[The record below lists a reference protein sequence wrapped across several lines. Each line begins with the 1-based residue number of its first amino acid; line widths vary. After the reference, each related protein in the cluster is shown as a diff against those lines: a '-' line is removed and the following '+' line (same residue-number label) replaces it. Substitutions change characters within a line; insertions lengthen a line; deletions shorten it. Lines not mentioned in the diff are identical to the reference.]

1 MARAKLLVDTNVL
14 IDYLSMREP
23 FYDEARLLM
32 IVGRVGEFELWMTS
46 SQVTDL
52 IYILSDGGKQ
62 SLMPSVLERLRGL
75 RTFVE
80 VFAVGGA
87 EVDRMLA
94 SAWKYPEDALM
105 FESALS
111 LKADAIITRNAKDFE
126 SSLVRAM
133 TAREF
138 FNWLRDEKGV
148 DYQEVVF

>member
-94 SAWKYPEDALM
+94 SAWKDPEDALM

-138 FNWLRDEKGV
+138 FNWLHDEKGV

>member
-1 MARAKLLVDTNVL
+1 MDTNVL

-94 SAWKYPEDALM
+94 SAWKDPEDALM

>member
-14 IDYLSMREP
+14 IDFLSVRRP

-32 IVGRVGEFELWMTS
+32 IGGRVGEFELWMTS

-52 IYILSDGGKQ
+52 IYVLSDGGRRA
-62 SLMPSVLERLRGL
+62 LMPSVLERLRGL

-80 VFAVGGA
+80 VFAVGEA
-87 EVDRMLA
+87 EVDRML
-94 SAWKYPEDALM
+94 SSSWKDPEDALM

-111 LKADAIITRNAKDFE
+111 LKADAVITRNAKDFE

-138 FNWLRDEKGV
+138 FDLLRDEQGV
-148 DYQEVVF
+148 DYQEVAI

>member
-62 SLMPSVLERLRGL
+62 ALMPSVLERLRGL

-80 VFAVGGA
+80 VFAVGGT

-94 SAWKYPEDALM
+94 SAWKDPEDALM

-138 FNWLRDEKGV
+138 FNRLRDEQGV
-148 DYQEVVF
+148 DYQEVAF

>member
-94 SAWKYPEDALM
+94 SAWKDPEDALM

-138 FNWLRDEKGV
+138 FNWLRDEEGV
-148 DYQEVVF
+148 DYQEIAF

>member
-1 MARAKLLVDTNVL
+1 MVRAKLLVDTNVL

-62 SLMPSVLERLRGL
+62 ALMPSVLERLRGL

-94 SAWKYPEDALM
+94 SAWKDPEDALM

-133 TAREF
+133 TAREL

-148 DYQEVVF
+148 DYQEVAF

>member
-1 MARAKLLVDTNVL
+1 MVRAKLLVDTNVL

-87 EVDRMLA
+87 SHVGIRLEG
-94 SAWKYPEDALM
+94 P
-105 FESALS
+105 
-111 LKADAIITRNAKDFE
+111 
-126 SSLVRAM
+126 
-133 TAREF
+133 
-138 FNWLRDEKGV
+138 
-148 DYQEVVF
+148 

>member
-94 SAWKYPEDALM
+94 SAWKDPEDALM

-133 TAREF
+133 TAQEF

>member
-32 IVGRVGEFELWMTS
+32 IVGRVGDFALWMTS

-94 SAWKYPEDALM
+94 SAWKDPEDALM

-133 TAREF
+133 TAQEF

>member
-1 MARAKLLVDTNVL
+1 MVRAKLLVDTNVL

-62 SLMPSVLERLRGL
+62 SLKPSVLERLRGL

-94 SAWKYPEDALM
+94 SAWKDPEDALM

>member
-14 IDYLSMREP
+14 IDFLSVRRP

-32 IVGRVGEFELWMTS
+32 IAGRVGEFELWMTS

-52 IYILSDGGKQ
+52 IYVLSDGGRQ
-62 SLMPSVLERLRGL
+62 ALMPSVLERLRGL

-80 VFAVGGA
+80 VFAVGEA
-87 EVDRMLA
+87 EVDRMLS
-94 SAWKYPEDALM
+94 SAWKDPEDALM

-138 FNWLRDEKGV
+138 FDWLRDEQGV
-148 DYQEVVF
+148 DYQEVAF

>member
-14 IDYLSMREP
+14 IDFLSVRRP

-32 IVGRVGEFELWMTS
+32 IAGRVGEFELWMMS

-52 IYILSDGGKQ
+52 IYVLSDGGRQ
-62 SLMPSVLERLRGL
+62 ALMPSVLERLRGL

-80 VFAVGGA
+80 VFAVGEA
-87 EVDRMLA
+87 EVDRML
-94 SAWKYPEDALM
+94 SSSWKDPEDALM

-111 LKADAIITRNAKDFE
+111 LRADAIITRNAKDFE

-138 FNWLRDEKGV
+138 FDWLRDEQGV
-148 DYQEVVF
+148 DYQEVAL

>member
-94 SAWKYPEDALM
+94 SAWKDPEDALM

-138 FNWLRDEKGV
+138 FNWLRGEKGV

>member
-94 SAWKYPEDALM
+94 SAWKDPEDALM

>member
-1 MARAKLLVDTNVL
+1 MVRAKLLVDANVL

-80 VFAVGGA
+80 VFAAGGA
-87 EVDRMLA
+87 EIDRMLA
-94 SAWKYPEDALM
+94 SAWKDPEDALM

>member
-62 SLMPSVLERLRGL
+62 ALMPFVLERLRGL

-80 VFAVGGA
+80 VFAVGGM

-94 SAWKYPEDALM
+94 SAWKDPEDALM

-148 DYQEVVF
+148 DYQEVAF

>member
-62 SLMPSVLERLRGL
+62 ALMPSVLERLRGL

-80 VFAVGGA
+80 VFAVGGM

-94 SAWKYPEDALM
+94 SAWKDPEDALM

-148 DYQEVVF
+148 DYQEVAF

>member
-1 MARAKLLVDTNVL
+1 MVRAKLLVDTNVL

-62 SLMPSVLERLRGL
+62 ALMPSVLERLRGL

-80 VFAVGGA
+80 VFAVGGE

-94 SAWKYPEDALM
+94 SAWKDPEDALM
-105 FESALS
+105 FEAALC

-126 SSLVRAM
+126 SSLVRAI

-138 FNWLRDEKGV
+138 FDWLRDEQGI
-148 DYQEVVF
+148 DYQEMAF

>member
-94 SAWKYPEDALM
+94 SAWKDPEDALM

-148 DYQEVVF
+148 DYQEVAF

>member
-14 IDYLSMREP
+14 IDFLSVRRP

-32 IVGRVGEFELWMTS
+32 IAGRVGEFELWTTS

-52 IYILSDGGKQ
+52 IYVLSDGGRQ
-62 SLMPSVLERLRGL
+62 ALMPSVLERLRGL

-80 VFAVGGA
+80 VFAVGEA
-87 EVDRMLA
+87 EVDRML
-94 SAWKYPEDALM
+94 SSSWMDPEDALL

-138 FNWLRDEKGV
+138 FDWLRDEQGV
-148 DYQEVVF
+148 DYQEVAI

>member
-14 IDYLSMREP
+14 IDFLSVRRP

-32 IVGRVGEFELWMTS
+32 IAGRVGEFELWMTS

-52 IYILSDGGKQ
+52 IYVLSDGGRQ
-62 SLMPSVLERLRGL
+62 ALMPSVLERLRGL

-80 VFAVGGA
+80 VFAVGEA
-87 EVDRMLA
+87 EVDRML
-94 SAWKYPEDALM
+94 SSSWMDPEDALM

-111 LKADAIITRNAKDFE
+111 LKADAVITRNAKDFE

-138 FNWLRDEKGV
+138 FDWLRDEQGV
-148 DYQEVVF
+148 DYQEVAF

>member
-32 IVGRVGEFELWMTS
+32 IVGRVGELELWMTS

-94 SAWKYPEDALM
+94 SAWKDPEDALM

>member
-1 MARAKLLVDTNVL
+1 MVRAKLLVDTNVL

-75 RTFVE
+75 HTFVE

-94 SAWKYPEDALM
+94 SAWKDPEDALM

>member
-14 IDYLSMREP
+14 IDFLSVRRP

-32 IVGRVGEFELWMTS
+32 IAGRVGEFELWMTS

-52 IYILSDGGKQ
+52 IYVLSDGGRQ
-62 SLMPSVLERLRGL
+62 ALMPSVLERLRGL

-80 VFAVGGA
+80 VLAVGEP
-87 EVDRMLA
+87 EVDRMLL
-94 SAWKYPEDALM
+94 SSWKDPEDALM

-138 FNWLRDEKGV
+138 FDWLRDEQGV
-148 DYQEVVF
+148 DYQEVAF

>member
-94 SAWKYPEDALM
+94 SAWKDPEDASM

>member
-1 MARAKLLVDTNVL
+1 MVRAKLLVDTNVL

-52 IYILSDGGKQ
+52 IYILSDGSKQ

-94 SAWKYPEDALM
+94 SAWKDPEDALM

>member
-1 MARAKLLVDTNVL
+1 MLVDTNVL

-94 SAWKYPEDALM
+94 SAWKDPEDALM

>member
-1 MARAKLLVDTNVL
+1 MVRAKLLVDTNVL

-94 SAWKYPEDALM
+94 SAWKDPEDALM

>member
-14 IDYLSMREP
+14 IDFLSVRRP

-32 IVGRVGEFELWMTS
+32 IAGRVGEFELWMTS

-52 IYILSDGGKQ
+52 IYVLSDGGRQ
-62 SLMPSVLERLRGL
+62 ALMPSVLERLRGL

-80 VFAVGGA
+80 VFAVGEA
-87 EVDRMLA
+87 EVDRML
-94 SAWKYPEDALM
+94 SSSWKDPEDALM

-138 FNWLRDEKGV
+138 FDWLRDEQGV
-148 DYQEVVF
+148 DYQEVAF